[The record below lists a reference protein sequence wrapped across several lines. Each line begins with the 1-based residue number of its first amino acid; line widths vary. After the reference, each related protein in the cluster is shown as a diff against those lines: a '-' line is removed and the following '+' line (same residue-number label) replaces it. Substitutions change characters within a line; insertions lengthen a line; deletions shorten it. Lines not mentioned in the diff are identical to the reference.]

1 MVLLHVAAE
10 WGSQP
15 DDIDGWKAYLKTRF
29 GQKHSGANGG
39 AKRSGD
45 VEDGR
50 GAEWSCWTTRCV
62 CRTQDQAGEGRGM
75 QSGSM

>member
-50 GAEWSCWTTRCV
+50 GAE
-62 CRTQDQAGEGRGM
+62 
-75 QSGSM
+75 